1 MFWKKLTSNNKTN
14 SNNSSPNN
22 RNEDDYPNFPQKIK
36 TLISLK
42 NNSSI
47 FFFDK
52 EKFELQYKK
61 GIIQPLKQEEVLKL
75 FSLFGSISETAK
87 IRFYEK
93 IEYDSIL

>member
-14 SNNSSPNN
+14 SNNSSPN

-61 GIIQPLKQEEVLKL
+61 GIIQVIYFLENTLK
-75 FSLFGSISETAK
+75 
-87 IRFYEK
+87 
-93 IEYDSIL
+93 